1 MPTFAD
7 IVARGVMDCIY
18 VLRISG
24 LPYLWSNA
32 AIPPRW
38 GTTTTTYAGETY
50 TWLPYLSPGQGFGSV
65 STKIEPKGGVGASG
79 GQDFDII
86 ALGTQSGSNATS
98 TILSLLTS
106 SVARSD
112 GLYAASLAQELL
124 ADASGSQA
132 LTFLANP
139 WYGGT
144 YPARLYAGTE
154 TIAVGTPSAD
164 SVTSFT
170 ASITRGR
177 FGSQAQTHTGIAR
190 EGTKSTGGALY
201 VAEYPLTMV
210 GRIAELW
217 CCPGEWV
224 KKDSGV
230 GWRFNPYGED
240 LDSTANQIIYA
251 GLVDGVNEDGPIVTF
266 RTSSLDQLIK
276 NSAVKSSPRC
286 QLGQGGLLSS
296 NLVYIGDHNKWVHY
310 DLEIGGGTEFPYI
323 VIPDIAAVSVGDSIT
338 VNAFVVTA
346 VAGAPALGQFQIGAS
361 ELITHGNIATAL
373 NLLGPTTF
381 TAYNRSYG
389 VEIIPSA
396 SLLAPYNATISIT
409 TTNANAIITTSD
421 INNPQSGTLGG
432 VPYRVRTNLP
442 LRRAQSA
449 DSQPPYEDVPEGVY
463 TIGELGTY
471 LTDTIN
477 ETLPLPIRV
486 RVGLEIT
493 PPTYDED
500 NTERTG
506 GGLMRVYCTINPPRQ
521 GVQARFILFTE
532 ADNNESF
539 LRDLGFV
546 DTEIDLKG
554 GDEGS
559 DPAAEFTREAYATKP
574 PAALRIPAWP
584 RRVPNSLYINYIDPW
599 SDDWMTAGGWV
610 DDDGDAIPAHILI
623 KDAGVFTF
631 TGYAGG
637 NLPALTG
644 VARADTRMSSP
655 NFEEI
660 YIPADIDWV
669 NSVEAARVLAL
680 PNVSA
685 NRFLLYLLLGGSGA
699 ETNHATYDK
708 GWPGCGLHI
717 PARLVDVDGIEALN
731 LRQPNPRN
739 GWVLLDND
747 DARKIVDEELKATQQ
762 QIVADLGQ
770 LSMISMD
777 PPLEADTT
785 ATVHT
790 VGPAQLVSDPEK
802 GVGFD
807 RQENRIVN
815 VVQVKGNWDARDG
828 KFYFDQTN
836 RQQDSIGTW
845 GEQQPITVELRG
857 LRLTDAEARGKQ
869 IAERIFSLYARP
881 YALIEIDLAP
891 LAAWLWRMGDVVDLT
906 HPNVPGP
913 AKGSRGVTSLRCR
926 IVNKVSRFAGGDRAF
941 VTLTLQTDAF
951 SGQRSTIFGPSCM
964 LVYSGTANTWTRVAD
979 RFGAQVNGMDDE
991 DYFEVGHR
999 VKVCR
1004 LGASTTSTKTIA
1016 TKSGSDFTFNTSLSG
1031 SSGQKYIMW
1040 YGDYDDANTTDA
1052 QRAFAYFSDYSG
1064 RLNTPTAT
1072 AAAFRYL

>member
-1 MPTFAD
+1 
-7 IVARGVMDCIY
+7 MDCIY

-24 LPYLWSNA
+24 LPYLWSNG

-38 GTTTTTYAGETY
+38 GSTTVLLEGETY

-86 ALGTQSGSNATS
+86 ALGTQAGSNATS

-112 GLYAASLAQELL
+112 GLLAASFAQELL

-139 WYGGT
+139 WFGGT
-144 YPARLYAGTE
+144 YPTRLYLGTE
-154 TIAVGTPSAD
+154 TIGVGTPSAD
-164 SVTSFT
+164 SATSFT
-170 ASITRGR
+170 ASIERGR

-190 EGTKSTGGALY
+190 EGAKSTGGALF

-217 CCPGEWV
+217 CCPGEWI
-224 KKDSGV
+224 KKDGGV

-240 LDSTANQIIYA
+240 LDSPANQIIYA
-251 GLVDGVNEDGPIVTF
+251 GLVDGVNEDGAVVTF

-276 NSAVKSSPRC
+276 NSAVKSAPRC

-296 NLVYIGDHNKWVHY
+296 GLVYIGDHNKWVHY
-310 DLEIGGGTEFPYI
+310 DLEMGGGTEFPYI
-323 VIPDIAAVSVGDSIT
+323 VIPDISTVTVGDSIN
-338 VNAFVVTA
+338 VNASVVTA
-346 VAGAPALGQFQIGAS
+346 VAGAPAAGQFQIGAS
-361 ELITHGNIATAL
+361 EFATYGNIATAL
-373 NLLGPTTF
+373 NALAPTTF
-381 TAYNRSYG
+381 IAYNRTYG
-389 VEIIPSA
+389 VEIIPGVGV
-396 SLLAPYNATISIT
+396 LAPYSATITIT
-409 TTNANAIITTSD
+409 TANTNAIICTSSTT
-421 INNPQSGTLGG
+421 NPQAGTLGG

-442 LRRAQSA
+442 LRRAQNA

-463 TIGELGTY
+463 TVGELGNY

-500 NTERTG
+500 NGERTG
-506 GGLMRVYCTINPPRQ
+506 GDLFRVYCTISPPRQ

-539 LRDLGFV
+539 LRDLGFT
-546 DTEIDLKG
+546 DTEIELKG

-559 DPAAEFTREAYATKP
+559 DPAAEFTREAYATKV

-584 RRVPNSLYINYIDPW
+584 RRVPKTMYINYIDPW

-610 DDDGDAIPAHILI
+610 DDDGNTIPAHLFI
-623 KDAGVFTF
+623 KDAGIFTF

-644 VARADTRMSSP
+644 VDRADQRMATP
-655 NFEEI
+655 NFQEV
-660 YIPADIDWV
+660 YIPVDIDWV
-669 NSVEAARVLAL
+669 NSVEATRVLAL

-699 ETNHATYDK
+699 GTNNATYDK

-717 PARLVDVDGIEALN
+717 PSRLVDVAEFERLDLQ
-731 LRQPNPRN
+731 QPNPRD
-739 GWVLLDND
+739 GWVLLDKD

-770 LSMISMD
+770 LSLISMD
-777 PPLEADTT
+777 PPLEADTG

-790 VGPAQLVSDPEK
+790 VGVGELVSDPEK
-802 GVGFD
+802 GVGFA
-807 RQENRIVN
+807 REEHGVVN
-815 VVQVKGNWDARDG
+815 VVQIKGDWDARDG

-869 IAERIFSLYARP
+869 IAERIFSLYAKPR
-881 YALIEIDLAP
+881 ALIEIDLAP

-906 HPNVPGP
+906 HPNVPNP
-913 AKGSRGVTSLRCR
+913 ARGSRGVTDLRCR
-926 IVNKVSRFAGGDRAF
+926 IVNKISRFAGGDRAF

-951 SGQRSTIFGPSCM
+951 SGQRASYWGPSCL

-979 RFGAQVNGMDDE
+979 KYGAQVGGMDDE

-999 VKVCR
+999 VKLCR

-1016 TKSGSDFTFNTSLSG
+1016 TKVGSDFTFSTSLSG
-1031 SSGQKYIMW
+1031 ASGQKYIMW

-1052 QRAFAYFSDYSG
+1052 QRAFAYFSDFSG
-1064 RLNTPTAT
+1064 RLNGPSDT

>member
-1 MPTFAD
+1 
-7 IVARGVMDCIY
+7 MDCIY

-24 LPYLWSNA
+24 LPYLWSNG

-38 GTTTTTYAGETY
+38 GSTTVTLGGETY

-86 ALGTQSGSNATS
+86 ALGTQAGSNATS

-112 GLYAASLAQELL
+112 GLLAASFAQELL

-144 YPARLYAGTE
+144 YPSRLYLGTE
-154 TIAVGTPSAD
+154 TISVGTPSAD
-164 SVTSFT
+164 SATSFT

-190 EGTKSTGGALY
+190 EGAKSTGGALFI
-201 VAEYPLTMV
+201 AEYPLTMV

-224 KKDSGV
+224 KKDGGV

-240 LDSTANQIIYA
+240 LDDAANKIVYA
-251 GLVDGVNEDGPIVTF
+251 GVVDGVNEDGPIVTF

-276 NSAVKSSPRC
+276 NSAVKSAPRC
-286 QLGQGGLLSS
+286 NLGQGPLLRSG
-296 NLVYIGDHNKWVHY
+296 LVYIGDHNKWVHY
-310 DLEIGGGTEFPYI
+310 DLEMSGGTEFPYI
-323 VIPDIAAVSVGDSIT
+323 VIPDITAVTAGDTIT
-338 VNAFVVTA
+338 VNANVVTA
-346 VAGAPALGQFQIGAS
+346 VAGAPGAGQFQIGAS

-373 NLLGPTTF
+373 NVLGPTTF
-381 TAYNRSYG
+381 TAYNRSFG
-389 VEIIPSA
+389 VEVIPA
-396 SLLAPYNATISIT
+396 VSLFAPYLATISIT
-409 TTNANAIITTSD
+409 TANANAIICTS
-421 INNPQSGTLGG
+421 NNDSPQSGTLGG

-463 TIGELGTY
+463 TIGELGNY

-486 RVGLEIT
+486 RVGLQIMD
-493 PPTYDED
+493 PTYDED
-500 NTERTG
+500 SGERTG
-506 GGLMRVYCTINPPRQ
+506 GDLVRVFCTISPPRQ

-554 GDEGS
+554 GEEGS
-559 DPAAEFTREAYATKP
+559 SPSAEFTREAYATKP
-574 PAALRIPAWP
+574 PAAIRIPAWP
-584 RRVPNSLYINYIDPW
+584 RRVPKNLYINYIDPW
-599 SDDWMTAGGWV
+599 SDDWMTAAGWV
-610 DDDGDAIPAHILI
+610 DDDGNAIPAHILI
-623 KDAGVFTF
+623 KDAGIFTF
-631 TGYAGG
+631 SGYAGG

-644 VARADTRMSSP
+644 VARANTQMATP

-660 YIPADIDWV
+660 YIPVDIDWV
-669 NSVEAARVLAL
+669 NSVEATRVLAL

-699 ETNHATYDK
+699 ETNDATYDK

-717 PARLVDVDGIEALN
+717 PARLVDVAEFEALD

-770 LSMISMD
+770 LSIISMD
-777 PPLEADTT
+777 PPLEADTG

-790 VGPAQLVSDPEK
+790 VGPAELVSDPEK
-802 GVGFD
+802 GIGFA
-807 RQENRIVN
+807 REEHGVVN
-815 VVQVKGNWDARDG
+815 VVQIKGDWDARDG
-828 KFYFDQTN
+828 KFYFNQTN

-845 GEQQPITVELRG
+845 GEQQPISVELRG
-857 LRLTDAEARGKQ
+857 LRLSDADARGKQ
-869 IAERIFSLYARP
+869 IAERIFSLYGKPR
-881 YALIEIDLAP
+881 ALIEIDLAP
-891 LAAWLWRMGDVVDLT
+891 LAAWLWRMGDTVDLT
-906 HPNVPGP
+906 HPNVPNP
-913 AKGSRGVTSLRCR
+913 ARGSRGVTDLRCR
-926 IVNKVSRFAGGDRAF
+926 IVNKISRFAGGDRAF

-951 SGQRSTIFGPSCM
+951 AGQRSSYWGPSCL
-964 LVYSGTANTWTRVAD
+964 LVYSGTANTWTRVAGKYGD
-979 RFGAQVNGMDDE
+979 DVGGMADE
-991 DYFEVGHR
+991 DYFSVGHR
-999 VKVCR
+999 VKLCR

-1016 TKSGSDFTFNTSLSG
+1016 TKVGNNFTFSTSLSG
-1031 SSGQKYIMW
+1031 ASGQKYIMW
-1040 YGDYDDANTTDA
+1040 YGDYDDASTTDA
-1052 QRAFAYFSDYSG
+1052 QRAFAYFSDFGG
-1064 RLNTPTAT
+1064 RLNTASAT